1 MLYDA
6 KKISD
11 LAQSFSKAT
20 SEFEKV
26 YLHAKC
32 KVEQITN
39 ADRST
44 QEKLLSIVNNFRI
57 DYFGKDEELFRKNIN
72 TAIKK
77 RERIRYLNKYVK
89 ILKVWL

>member
-1 MLYDA
+1 MQNVKLN
-6 KKISD
+6 K
-11 LAQSFSKAT
+11 LQM
-20 SEFEKV
+20 
-26 YLHAKC
+26 
-32 KVEQITN
+32 QIE
-39 ADRST
+39 ST

-89 ILKVWL
+89 ILKV